1 MQPKGPY
8 YLGGFCNGAM
18 TMYEAAQILTGMGE
32 TVAALVLLDPPD
44 LYFFILRRRI
54 HDIGKL
60 VGMPEGKCRNIY
72 QRIAEGIEIWHYG
85 GFLQLVRDFWKRTV
99 VWSLK
104 MLKPIFKFQKAEPV
118 SNQPNLNFHYYEV
131 MAAYEPKTY
140 QGSKAVW
147 IILRQ
152 GESDRCPRQMS
163 YWSGFIPNVHFEV
176 IPGTHLE
183 LQSSMGDISTI
194 IKMALNNFQPGQAE
208 PAKKT
213 EFAVAG

>member
-1 MQPKGPY
+1 
-8 YLGGFCNGAM
+8 
-18 TMYEAAQILTGMGE
+18 MYEVAQILTGMGE

-54 HDIGKL
+54 HNIGKL
-60 VGMPEGKCRNIY
+60 VGIPAGKCRNIY
-72 QRIAEGIEIWHYG
+72 QRIAEGIEIWHYN
-85 GFLQLVRDFWKRTV
+85 GFLQLVSDFWKRTI

-104 MLKPIFKFQKAEPV
+104 RLKPIFKFQGDEPV

-140 QGSKAVW
+140 QGSEAAW
-147 IILRQ
+147 IILRR
-152 GESDRCPRQMS
+152 GEGDRSSRQVS

-183 LQSSMGDISTI
+183 LQNTIGEIATI
-194 IKMALNNFQPGQAE
+194 IKRALANYEPGHPAQPE
-208 PAKKT
+208 PA
-213 EFAVAG
+213 ARAGCSVAS